1 MRSAAICMCIL
12 GFSGVVAAAPARAQ
26 DGFDAPI
33 ATAPPE
39 VFEPA
44 PASVAAPARA
54 TAAAAIAPVDLS
66 KPRESVTA
74 ETVAS
79 VVAPEAQALA
89 TAELADAQ
97 AEAEAE
103 QTRAA
108 ERKVVELTGDASMSA
123 SALAVGEAGGGL
135 LRSNPALQRP
145 GRKPLGL
152 KFKF

>member
-1 MRSAAICMCIL
+1 MRSAAICMFIL
-12 GFSGVVAAAPARAQ
+12 GFSGIVAASPARAQ

-33 ATAPPE
+33 VTAPPE

-44 PASVAAPARA
+44 PARVAAPAMSTA
-54 TAAAAIAPVDLS
+54 TIAPVDLS

-79 VVAPEAQALA
+79 VAAPEAQALA
-89 TAELADAQ
+89 AAELADAQ

-103 QTRAA
+103 RTRAA
-108 ERKVVELTGDASMSA
+108 EKKVVELTGDASMSA